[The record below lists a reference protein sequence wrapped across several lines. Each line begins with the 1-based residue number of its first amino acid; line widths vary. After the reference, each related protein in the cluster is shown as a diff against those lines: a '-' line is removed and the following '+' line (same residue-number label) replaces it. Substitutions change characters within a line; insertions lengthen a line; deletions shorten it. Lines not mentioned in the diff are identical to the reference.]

1 MSLRTDRVAS
11 LVKEEA
17 GLFISRELNAPTLGL
32 ITVMDVFMT
41 PDLKIAKIYVS
52 ILGTPEV
59 KKASM
64 ESLEDRKG
72 ELRSFI
78 GSHLRL
84 KFTPSIQI
92 YLDETMERVDKIN
105 RLIQQIHKD
114 DGSKSEQPQ

>member
-17 GLFISRELNAPTLGL
+17 GMFIARELNSPAFGL
-32 ITVMDVFMT
+32 ITVMEVKMT

-52 ILGTPEV
+52 VLGKQEA
-59 KKASM
+59 KDAA
-64 ESLEDRKG
+64 LEMLEERKG
-72 ELRSFI
+72 ELRSFL
-78 GSHLRL
+78 GSVLRM

-114 DGSKSEQPQ
+114 DAPKSDQP